1 MLNGW
6 CGCMRLK
13 PWGKRGRRKLWIR
26 SCRYSSTIGIGRFAR
41 TQSAPLVRS
50 EVSRPIDGC
59 GDQWDEEMLTL
70 GAAVRALGAIRD
82 EAAIPSL
89 MKALRYT
96 VTRAE
101 AADALTRFGSAVI
114 APLLAVLARESDD
127 NIRYH
132 VKDTLAKV
140 GWRPGRI

>member
-1 MLNGW
+1 VLIDVLEGLD
-6 CGCMRLK
+6 R
-13 PWGKRGRRKLWIR
+13 P
-26 SCRYSSTIGIGRFAR
+26 
-41 TQSAPLVRS
+41 

-59 GDQWDEEMLTL
+59 GDQWDEEILTL
-70 GAAVRALGAIRD
+70 GAAVRALGTIRD
-82 EAAIPSL
+82 EAAMPSL
-89 MKALRYT
+89 LKALRHT

-114 APLLAVLARESDD
+114 VPLLAVLARESDD

-140 GWRPGRI
+140 GWRAGRV